1 MKIYEYAPGNEIHER
16 TAVALGY
23 FDGVHAG
30 HRRLLATAKK
40 AANERGL
47 LFTVFTFYTEKSVKD
62 DGIIYSTEEKLT
74 LFESLGVEAVIVAS
88 FSDICKISAEK
99 FVKDCLY
106 KDMGCRAAV
115 AGFDFG
121 YGAGRKGNA
130 ETLKSDLKSLGVD
143 CIIEP
148 EHKIDGEKISS
159 TKIKKLLADGKV
171 DLARKFLGY
180 PYQLICEVERGRGV
194 GKKLGFP
201 TVNTKIDPSRAQLSR
216 GVYRT
221 AVVISEKLYTGVTNV
236 GTCPTFEERAV
247 HAETYI
253 VDYNGS
259 LYGERIKILFL
270 GRIRDEK
277 KFESQ
282 EELIMQI
289 NVDKNKAIEE
299 NGELTWQA
307 IGQN

>member
-1 MKIYEYAPGNEIHER
+1 MKIYEYKPGASINEK

-30 HRRLLATAKK
+30 HRQLLATAKRVAK
-40 AANERGL
+40 ERGL
-47 LFTVFTFYTEKSVKD
+47 LFTVFTFSAEMSVKD
-62 DGIIYSTEEKLT
+62 NGIIYSTEEKLA
-74 LFESLGVEAVIVAS
+74 LFESLGVEAVILAS
-88 FSDICKISAEK
+88 FSDICKISAEN

-121 YGAGRKGNA
+121 YGAGRSGNA
-130 ETLKSDLKSLGVD
+130 DTLKTDLAALGVE

-159 TKIKKLLADGKV
+159 TKIKELLSEGRV
-171 DLARKFLGY
+171 DLARKLLGY

-194 GKKLGFP
+194 GRKLGYP
-201 TVNTKIDPSRAQLSR
+201 TVNTKIDTRRAQLGR

-221 AVVISEKLYTGVTNV
+221 AVDISGKLYTGITNI
-236 GTCPTFEERAV
+236 GTCPTFEERKI

-253 VDYNGS
+253 VDFTGT
-259 LYGERIKILFL
+259 LYGKKIKILFL
-270 GRIRDEK
+270 GRMRDEK
-277 KFESQ
+277 KFENP

-289 NVDKNKAIEE
+289 NVDKNKAIKD
-299 NGELTWQA
+299 NGELTWQE
-307 IGQN
+307 IGRN